1 MVTAKHTH
9 ASTITYPVSMPISYK
24 VFGKYKNIVEKN
36 QSTDT
41 LNEFFNYS
49 NRTCFLACSF
59 LSAHIFTVQYNVNAI
74 LYFLVSFNFQP

>member
-24 VFGKYKNIVEKN
+24 LFGKYKNIEEKN

-49 NRTCFLACSF
+49 NRTFF
-59 LSAHIFTVQYNVNAI
+59 
-74 LYFLVSFNFQP
+74 